1 MRNLSNKDKCRN
13 NLLECHNRAL
23 SAMEMT
29 TQTSALDARTLLLDL
44 VVTNRPPAYTV
55 QQLLKAGEAF
65 GIGSTAMRT
74 ALSRLTR
81 DGQIEHLERGL
92 YGIGPAARPL
102 QRQLR
107 AWHKHAAKPTDWQK
121 DWLVAVVGTTVR
133 TNRTVW
139 RRTQRVLRLW
149 GFAEAET
156 NVWVRPGNIPDA
168 IENRRQDMKDAGGSS
183 CLMIIRATE
192 LDPIREAAFR
202 ALWDVPRMQAKYI
215 EMNRLLEHSAAHL
228 KSIPVLEAA
237 AEALLLGRAC
247 IRTLNFDPALPE
259 ELCPS
264 ANRRKMTRSMIA
276 YNQKGTEIWLKLLG
290 IN

>member
-1 MRNLSNKDKCRN
+1 
-13 NLLECHNRAL
+13 
-23 SAMEMT
+23 MEMT
-29 TQTSALDARTLLLDL
+29 IQISALDARTLLLDL

-107 AWHKHAAKPTDWQK
+107 AWHKHAVGPTGWK
-121 DWLVAVVGTTVR
+121 EDWLIAVVGTADR

-139 RRTQRVLRLW
+139 RHTQRVLRLW
-149 GFAEAET
+149 GFAEAEA

-168 IENRRQDMKDAGGSS
+168 LEDRRQHMREAGGSS
-183 CLMIIRATE
+183 GLMIIRATE
-192 LDPIREAAFR
+192 LDSNRESAFR
-202 ALWDVPRMQAKYI
+202 ALWDVPRMQAQYI
-215 EMNRLLEHSAAHL
+215 EMNRRLELSAAKI
-228 KSIPVLEAA
+228 KSKSAVDAA

-276 YNQKGTEIWLKLLG
+276 YNQKGTEIWFEFLG